1 MIQTNATNKLIR
13 TFRRLSSQN
22 SSVKVIMYPYE
33 MDEFLTINLDSRE
46 NELDNMLLEESND
59 VINREIKEK

>member
-1 MIQTNATNKLIR
+1 MKDLILEIIQEACE
-13 TFRRLSSQN
+13 
-22 SSVKVIMYPYE
+22 VKVIMYLYE

-46 NELDNMLLEESND
+46 NELDDMLLDESND